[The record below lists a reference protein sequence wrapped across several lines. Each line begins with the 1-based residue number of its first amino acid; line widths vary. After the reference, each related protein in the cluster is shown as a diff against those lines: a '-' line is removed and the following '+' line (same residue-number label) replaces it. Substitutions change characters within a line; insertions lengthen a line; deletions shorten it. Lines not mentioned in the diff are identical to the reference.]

1 MSGTPVHPAAEAFER
16 HRAAVGTRL
25 QQSGLQRPG
34 PGSISWKINGEMIA
48 VAGWGRAI
56 LMQLAHPAVAAGVH
70 DHTTFRGSLRAS
82 FRRFHSTVGA
92 MLAITFGDSEEMI
105 AAAAGINTIHDRVRG
120 VVGSAGETY
129 SAHDPDLQR
138 WVQATLVESIPLTY
152 ELLIRRL
159 TPAERDRYCA
169 ESALMEP
176 LLGMPAGWL
185 PRAAHDLDS
194 YINRMLA
201 SGQLRVTATSRAL
214 AGAVLYPP
222 HWRLLWPAF
231 RPLQLLAIGTLPPSL
246 REAYGFEWRERDGRA
261 LARWTRWLRVVLRM
275 VPPLARRWP
284 RARNQ
289 SFDGTIARSISGRPS
304 SQSCAASATAHR
316 P

>member
-1 MSGTPVHPAAEAFER
+1 MSGAPVHPAAEAFER
-16 HRAAVGTRL
+16 HRAAVRVRL

-34 PGSISWKINGEMIA
+34 PGSISWEINREMIA

-56 LMQLAHPAVAAGVH
+56 LMQLAHPSVAAGVH

-92 MLAITFGDSEEMI
+92 MLAITFGDREEMI

-120 VVGSAGETY
+120 RVRSDAGETY

-152 ELLIRRL
+152 ELLVRRL

-185 PRAAHDLDS
+185 PRAATDLDS
-194 YINRMLA
+194 YINTMLA
-201 SGQLRVTATSRAL
+201 SGQLRVTETSRAL
-214 AGAVLYPP
+214 AQAVLYPP
-222 HWRLLWPAF
+222 HWRLMWPAF
-231 RPLQLLAIGTLPPSL
+231 RPLQLLAIGTLPSSL
-246 REAYGFEWRERDGRA
+246 RDAYGFAWRDRDQRA
-261 LARWTRWLRVVLRM
+261 LKRWVAVLRAS
-275 VPPLARRWP
+275 VAVLPRFARRWP
-284 RARNQ
+284 V
-289 SFDGTIARSISGRPS
+289 S
-304 SQSCAASATAHR
+304 STAGEAAIGEPRTQMR
-316 P
+316 

>member
-1 MSGTPVHPAAEAFER
+1 VSSAPVHPAAPAFER
-16 HRAAVGTRL
+16 HRAAVRARL

-34 PGSISWKINGEMIA
+34 PGSISWEINREIVA

-92 MLAITFGDSEEMI
+92 MLAITFGDEEQMI

-120 VVGSAGETY
+120 SIGGRGGASY
-129 SAHDPDLQR
+129 SAHDPELQR

-152 ELLIRRL
+152 ELLIRPL
-159 TPAERDRYCA
+159 TQAERDRYCA

-176 LLGMPAGWL
+176 LLGMPPGWL
-185 PRAAHDLDS
+185 PRAAADLDS
-194 YINRMLA
+194 YINAMLA
-201 SGQLRVTATSRAL
+201 DGRLIVTGTSRAL
-214 AGAVLYPP
+214 ANAVLYPP
-222 HWRLLWPAF
+222 HWRWLWPAF

-246 REAYGFEWRERDGRA
+246 RVAYGFKWRERDARA
-261 LARWTRWLRVVLRM
+261 LARWTRMLRAALRLL
-275 VPPLARRWP
+275 PRFARRWP
-284 RARNQ
+284 AARGRAFEHGDPRIRAREMHAQ
-289 SFDGTIARSISGRPS
+289 
-304 SQSCAASATAHR
+304 
-316 P
+316 